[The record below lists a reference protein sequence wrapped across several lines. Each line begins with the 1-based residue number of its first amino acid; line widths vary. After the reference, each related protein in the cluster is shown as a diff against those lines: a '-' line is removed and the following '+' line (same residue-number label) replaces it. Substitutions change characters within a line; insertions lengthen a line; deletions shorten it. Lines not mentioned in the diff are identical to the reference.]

1 MVLLVAVLAW
11 DRLAVP
17 NLLPAAVG
25 VIALFVLFEKTMP
38 WGDWMGRFTGLVLIG
53 WGCDRPDPYAY
64 QVAYACKCGNRMRP
78 GLAVVYTNCGVVSPK
93 IT

>member
-1 MVLLVAVLAW
+1 VNGADGGHDAAERCPPMVLLVAVLAW

-53 WGCDRPDPYAY
+53 WGATDLIHMLI
-64 QVAYACKCGNRMRP
+64 KWLMRVN
-78 GLAVVYTNCGVVSPK
+78 AVTE
-93 IT
+93 